1 MRIAESDWKKFKRVR
16 TLALERFSQRVLDD
30 CGRIHGNESLTAY
43 DRYLELYRLLQD
55 QDREMAKT
63 FNDLRRSTASLCL
76 MLMWRQGLV
85 TDEEMSEFSPEV
97 QRLARLEP

>member
-30 CGRIHGNESLTAY
+30 CERIHGDESVTAY
-43 DRYLELYRLLQD
+43 ERYLELYRLFQD
-55 QDREMAKT
+55 RDREMAKT

-97 QRLARLEP
+97 QRLARFEQ

>member
-1 MRIAESDWKKFKRVR
+1 
-16 TLALERFSQRVLDD
+16 
-30 CGRIHGNESLTAY
+30 
-43 DRYLELYRLLQD
+43 
-55 QDREMAKT
+55 MAKT